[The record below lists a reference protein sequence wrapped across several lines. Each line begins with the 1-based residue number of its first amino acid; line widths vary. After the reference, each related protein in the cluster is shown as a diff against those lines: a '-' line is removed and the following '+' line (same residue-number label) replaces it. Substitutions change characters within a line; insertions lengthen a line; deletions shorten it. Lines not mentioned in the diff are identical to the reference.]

1 MTILTGQDWLVYVLS
16 NDATLTGL
24 GVTGV
29 YAGDAPL
36 SAEYPFIEVRFVN
49 GNPLMNNAAAI
60 VWLDEIYDVKCV
72 DQSESWAKS
81 ISIADRILALL
92 HGKTEQ
98 VQGSGVM
105 VGCSVE
111 DKIQYSETDE
121 LKTFIHLGYTFRV
134 YSR

>member
-1 MTILTGQDWLVYVLS
+1 MTILTGQDWLVNTLL

-24 GVTGV
+24 GVTRV
-29 YAGDAPL
+29 YAGDAPF
-36 SAEYPFIEVRFVN
+36 SAVYPFIEVRFVN

-72 DQSESWAKS
+72 DKSESWAKS

>member
-60 VWLDEIYDVKCV
+60 VWLDEIFDVKCV
-72 DQSESWAKS
+72 DQSKSWTRS